1 MLRRLPALEQG
12 SAAFVNHR
20 DNAGPDGPPPEY
32 PIWELAEEIST
43 AIGEWP
49 GDFEAVRET
58 VDQIVTLTPDPD
70 EDMEGE

>member
-1 MLRRLPALEQG
+1 LNG
-12 SAAFVNHR
+12 S
-20 DNAGPDGPPPEY
+20 PPEY

-43 AIGEWP
+43 AIWEWP
-49 GDFEAVRET
+49 GHLEAVRET